1 MIRALVFAV
10 RTAAVIVILVI
21 AGTASPF
28 LTAANNIAA
37 SRVGQ
42 SVRTTTANTLK
53 PSACSSTTLSTKV
66 SGGGSFSGTSA
77 ANLLVGGSGADT
89 IGGLGGGDCL
99 LGGAGG
105 DALNGGAGADVCI
118 GGPGT
123 DTFTSCETQI
133 Q

>member
-10 RTAAVIVILVI
+10 RSAAVIVILII
-21 AGTASPF
+21 AGIGSPV
-28 LTAANNIAA
+28 LTAANTVAT
-37 SRVGQ
+37 SRLGQ
-42 SVRTTTANTLK
+42 SVQTTTANTLK
-53 PSACSSTTLSTKV
+53 PSGCSSTALSTKV
-66 SGGGSFSGTSA
+66 SGSGSFSGTSA
-77 ANLLVGGSGADT
+77 ANLLAGGSGADT
-89 IGGLGGGDCL
+89 ISGLGGGDCL

-105 DALNGGAGADVCI
+105 DVLNGGAGTDVCI